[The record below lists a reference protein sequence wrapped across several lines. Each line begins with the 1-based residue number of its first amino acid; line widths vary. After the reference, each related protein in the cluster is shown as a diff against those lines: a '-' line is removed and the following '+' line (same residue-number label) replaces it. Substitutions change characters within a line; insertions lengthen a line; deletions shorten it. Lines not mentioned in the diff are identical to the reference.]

1 MNIGKY
7 EPGAN
12 ITLNEVTG
20 NDRDGWKQISIPGIN
35 HVPHTVINVA
45 KTDRWI
51 AVKDVASY
59 NRNPTHGVY
68 ESVMGTKTPWIRWKN
83 TVSTENRHSST
94 IENRH
99 EYVRLLGG
107 HGEHSLLVE
116 YDAAEARKEDETAEM
131 RVVKTPA
138 YHQGLERPCINPS
151 LDRYWTTFL
160 REKHPKGTRLHF
172 VGDVDLTY
180 IFDYPE
186 ELPPTLVSKAAVVM
200 NQAKVNG
207 MLRTYNSHAFPYTR
221 PTIDGFSDIGWPL
234 DADAN
239 VCVLVVTQQER
250 MEWGADRH
258 LLKSG

>member
-7 EPGAN
+7 APGAN

-59 NRNPTHGVY
+59 NRNPTNGVY

-83 TVSTENRHSST
+83 TASTKNRDEYGMREYGGSSL
-94 IENRH
+94 IA
-99 EYVRLLGG
+99 
-107 HGEHSLLVE
+107 E
-116 YDAAEARKEDETAEM
+116 YDAAEARKEDEVAEM
-131 RVVKTPA
+131 RIQKTPA

-151 LDRYWTTFL
+151 LNRYWTTFI

-207 MLRTYNSHAFPYTR
+207 LLTSYNSHSFPYTR

-234 DADAN
+234 DAGAN

-258 LLKSG
+258 LLKSK